1 MPAAKTADGGGGE
14 SSTAAAKKAVSAASG
29 GNPTYELPWY
39 GVLLERISVWYFIS
53 MYDMGLADK

>member
-39 GVLLERISVWYFIS
+39 GVLLELCLEFHFHVRYGV
-53 MYDMGLADK
+53 G